1 MTGCNS
7 GLGQEA
13 MRVLALRGARV
24 VGTARTQEKAK
35 AACDAVKGQTV
46 PLACELSDPKSVRAC
61 VEAVKSQGIKLDAII
76 CNAGI
81 MALPK
86 LEKAHGYELQ
96 FFTNHIGHFIL
107 VTGLLD
113 QLTEAGRVVM
123 LSSDAHLQA
132 PKGGIQFDNLD
143 GSKSYSDFRA
153 YGQSK
158 IANILFAKELA
169 RRFAGTKKTANAVH
183 PGVIQTN
190 LARHV
195 NPLIAF
201 ALTVAGPLLMKSV
214 AQGAATEVYV
224 ATNPKLSD
232 VSGQY
237 FVNSNVASRAP
248 TPTTKRWRRS
258 CGRSPRRSSPSSR
271 RADCPRE
278 ENGAGRRHHRTAPH
292 AASRGLRGQLLR
304 GGAQARARAGR
315 GEPVDRSA
323 RSAARAAAVRSLGA
337 RASAHAAR

>member
-1 MTGCNS
+1 MSIYELFTSKGPSGFGYGSTAEQVTEGLSLEGKTMLVTGCNS

-24 VGTARTQEKAK
+24 VGTARTVEKAK

-46 PLACELSDPKSVRAC
+46 PLACELSDPQSVRAC

-86 LEKAHGYELQ
+86 LAKAHGYELQ

-107 VTGLLD
+107 VTGLLE

-123 LSSDAHLQA
+123 LSSDAHTQA
-132 PKGGIQFDNLD
+132 PKGGIEFDNLD

-169 RRFAGTKKTANAVH
+169 RRFAGTKKTANSVH
-183 PGVIQTN
+183 PGVIATN

-195 NPLIAF
+195 NPVIAF
-201 ALTVAGPLLMKSV
+201 VLAVAEPLAMKSV
-214 AQGAATEVYV
+214 PQGAATEVYV
-224 ATNPKLSD
+224 ATSPALAD
-232 VSGQY
+232 VSGEY
-237 FVNSNVASRAP
+237 FANSNVAKSRSDA
-248 TPTTKRWRRS
+248 S
-258 CGRSPRRSSPSSR
+258 
-271 RADCPRE
+271 D
-278 ENGAGRRHHRTAPH
+278 
-292 AASRGLRGQLLR
+292 AALAKKLWEVSEKIVAEL
-304 GGAQARARAGR
+304 
-315 GEPVDRSA
+315 PKS
-323 RSAARAAAVRSLGA
+323 
-337 RASAHAAR
+337 